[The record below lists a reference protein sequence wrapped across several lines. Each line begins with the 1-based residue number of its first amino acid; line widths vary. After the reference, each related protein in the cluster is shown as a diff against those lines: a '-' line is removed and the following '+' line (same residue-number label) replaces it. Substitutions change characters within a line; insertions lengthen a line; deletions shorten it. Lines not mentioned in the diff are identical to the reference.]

1 MVKLPNK
8 NIYRRYWTVYIGG
21 NLEIIP
27 TRIKRKQ
34 AKETKRTR
42 NPRISSLKVRSLGI
56 GDYYGFA
63 VDGNHRFLL
72 GDFTVTHNSEL
83 VNMLSSSLYI
93 HPISSI
99 TANTLVSG
107 AKLGGGKPAS
117 LLNKLSAGTDRP
129 EEGILLF
136 KDFTSLLSEQE
147 VTQKLIM
154 AQLREIY
161 DGKYDKE
168 FGTGHAIHW
177 KGKVTIIAAATHKMY
192 DMRQQY
198 SAMGERFMMY
208 EMITPDGKEASER
221 GMTNQE
227 EGIMDEARARLAE
240 MVRVYVNE
248 MLELPKEL
256 PKISRELKTKAIDL
270 AEMTTRVRSDV
281 KRDWRSIN
289 KEIVGVNPP
298 EQPIRFASGLQNIAR
313 SLMVL
318 NWNETGEFTLP
329 GKYEKILFKYSL
341 DSMPPNRR
349 KAMQELS
356 RYTVLETKGLGLKLN
371 RPSSSLRRDVEDLVA
386 LEVADREPGAGS
398 QGDRWKIRPYYKN
411 LIQQFEGIQD
421 TGTELT
427 ERLAE
432 DEDKML
438 AEAEAI
444 REDTEPKQDPEEPLF

>member
-1 MVKLPNK
+1 MPNARGQLQK
-8 NIYRRYWTVYIGG
+8 IKDEVSKIYLIEDPNIIDVIIAGYIGFLLAADPVWTVIIG
-21 NLEIIP
+21 P
-27 TRIKRKQ
+27 
-34 AKETKRTR
+34 
-42 NPRISSLKVRSLGI
+42 SSSCK
-56 GDYYGFA
+56 
-63 VDGNHRFLL
+63 
-72 GDFTVTHNSEL
+72 SEL
-83 VNMLSSSLYI
+83 VNTLNSSLYV

-117 LLNKLSAGTDRP
+117 LLHKLSLKTEREGS
-129 EEGILLF
+129 GILLF
-136 KDFTSLLSEQE
+136 KDFTSILSEQE

-161 DGKYDKE
+161 DGHYDKE

-177 KGKVTIIAAATHKMY
+177 KGKVTVIAAATHKMH

-198 SAMGERFMMY
+198 AAMGERFMMY
-208 EMITPDGKEASER
+208 EMITPDGREASDR

-227 EGIMDEARARLAE
+227 NGIMDEARARLAE
-240 MVRVYVNE
+240 MIRQYFE
-248 MLELPKEL
+248 ILEIPAEL
-256 PKISRELKTKAIDL
+256 PKISRELKVKCIDL

-281 KRDWRSIN
+281 KRDWRSMN
-289 KEIVGVNPP
+289 KEIIGVNPP

-329 GKYEKILFKYSL
+329 PKYEKILFKYSL
-341 DSMPPNRR
+341 DSMPPSRR

-356 RYTVLETKGLGLKLN
+356 KYTVLETKGLGLKLN

-386 LEVADREPGAGS
+386 LEVAEREPGAGS
-398 QGDRWKIRPYYKN
+398 QGDRWKIKPHYKK
-411 LIQQFEGIQD
+411 LMQEFEGIED

-427 ERLAE
+427 ERSAE
-432 DEDKML
+432 SEEEML
-438 AEAEAI
+438 NEAEAI
-444 REDTEPKQDPEEPLF
+444 LKAKEEEQKPIDMFD